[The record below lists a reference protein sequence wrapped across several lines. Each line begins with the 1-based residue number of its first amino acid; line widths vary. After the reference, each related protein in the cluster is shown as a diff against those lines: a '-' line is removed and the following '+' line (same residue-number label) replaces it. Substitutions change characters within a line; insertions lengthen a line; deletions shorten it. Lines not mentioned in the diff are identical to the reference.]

1 MAQHDYNIAN
11 QTGLEFRVDV
21 NNALQAI
28 VTDNSGATAPSTTF
42 PGMVWRDTSS
52 SPSVLKK
59 RTDADDGWV
68 TVLTA
73 AGEAIAGAASAG
85 DQRTSLGLGTAS
97 TLNVGTAANN
107 IVQLDGTAKLPAVD
121 GSNLTGIVPTY
132 PTQTGNAGKF
142 LSTNGTSASWQFP
155 IFLGTP
161 VASTSGTSIDFTGI
175 PSTARKITVEF
186 NGFSTNGSSIPII
199 RLGTSGG
206 IETSSYTG
214 AASNIT
220 TVVTTAANSSGFNLV
235 ASGAAASVLTG
246 AVEIS
251 LLSSSSNTWVSSVNL
266 SFTNVAG
273 TVNGAGA
280 KSLSGALT
288 TIRITTVNGTDIFDA
303 GTINILV
310 E

>member
-1 MAQHDYNIAN
+1 MSQHDYNIAN
-11 QTGLEFRVDV
+11 QTGLEFRVDL

-59 RTDADDGWV
+59 RNDANSGWV

-73 AGEAIAGAASAG
+73 SGEAITGAASAS
-85 DQRTSLGLGTAS
+85 DQRYALGLGTAA
-97 TLNVGTAANN
+97 TGNVGTAAYN

-142 LSTNGTSASWQFP
+142 LSTNGTSASWSFP
-155 IFLGTP
+155 ITIGTT
-161 VASTSGTSIDFTGI
+161 VATTTGTSFDFTGI
-175 PSTARKITVEF
+175 PATAKRITITVS
-186 NGFSTNGSSIPII
+186 GVSTNGASNII
-199 RLGTSGG
+199 IQLGTDSAFEVTG
-206 IETSSYTG
+206 YTC
-214 AASNIT
+214 AASNLYSGIST
-220 TVVTTAANSSGFNLV
+220 TNSTVGFAFTGSV
-235 ASGAAASVLTG
+235 SASTSLHGDMVISLHDPATNKWVERAVIGQTG
-246 AVEIS
+246 AYAGVS
-251 LLSSSSNTWVSSVNL
+251 GGSKALSAPLTRIR
-266 SFTNVAG
+266 
-273 TVNGAGA
+273 
-280 KSLSGALT
+280 LT
-288 TIRITTVNGTDIFDA
+288 TTNGTDTFDS

>member
-11 QTGLEFRVDV
+11 QTGLEFRVDL

-28 VTDNSGATAPSTTF
+28 VTGNSGATAPSATF

-59 RTDADDGWV
+59 RNDADDGWV

-73 AGEAIAGAASAG
+73 AGEAIAGAASAS
-85 DQRTSLGLGTAS
+85 DQRTALGLGTAS

-142 LSTNGTSASWQFP
+142 LSTNGTVASWSFP
-155 IFLGTP
+155 ITIGTT
-161 VASTSGTSIDFTGI
+161 VATTTGTSFDFTGI
-175 PSTARKITVEF
+175 PATAKRITITVS
-186 NGFSTNGSSIPII
+186 GVSTNGASNII
-199 RLGTSGG
+199 IQLGTDSAFEVTG
-206 IETSSYTG
+206 YTC
-214 AASNIT
+214 AASNLSSGIST
-220 TVVTTAANSSGFNLV
+220 TNSTAGFTFIGGVSASTSLHGDMVISLHDPAANKWVERAIIGQTIANTGMSGGSKALS
-235 ASGAAASVLTG
+235 APLTR
-246 AVEIS
+246 IR
-251 LLSSSSNTWVSSVNL
+251 
-266 SFTNVAG
+266 
-273 TVNGAGA
+273 
-280 KSLSGALT
+280 LT
-288 TIRITTVNGTDIFDA
+288 TTNGTDTFDS